1 MIGECPPPG
10 PRWADRAST
19 YYAIFAGQAYSHRAR
34 RVIVNLGKH
43 SPGSRRMDL
52 GTRIKTIRLGMGLDQ
67 AHFGAMLGA
76 SQSAVAR
83 WENGSS
89 PRAAALRQIA
99 ALATISVE
107 DLLGDDRVRNPVKA
121 HIPVIGYFDG
131 VRIVPH
137 DRHFSQSLETDLYPA
152 ATDGTTIAI
161 EIRDDSLMPIVNPGA
176 FLICEPTPVAGLTKI
191 RKSLY
196 LIKLSNEDHI
206 FGRLHKNAD
215 NSFSA
220 ISTKS
225 AFHDKIHIEWLA
237 EVRAIVIG

>member
-1 MIGECPPPG
+1 
-10 PRWADRAST
+10 
-19 YYAIFAGQAYSHRAR
+19 
-34 RVIVNLGKH
+34 
-43 SPGSRRMDL
+43 MDL

-99 ALATISVE
+99 ALAAISVE